1 MLILLI
7 KEQQEAI
14 DAKVSLS
21 VSVFDAK
28 LQALGLRMGP
38 WTNHVVRDRHGCSP
52 KKSRMTE
59 KVIRDKC
66 GAFLSPLSQLT
77 VFYLLITF
85 ISVRLSLDLNSEG
98 DMPYFA

>member
-14 DAKVSLS
+14 DAKVSLF

-38 WTNHVVRDRHGCSP
+38 WTDHVVRDRHGYSP
-52 KKSRMTE
+52 KKSRH
-59 KVIRDKC
+59 D
-66 GAFLSPLSQLT
+66 
-77 VFYLLITF
+77 LL
-85 ISVRLSLDLNSEG
+85 G
-98 DMPYFA
+98 HP